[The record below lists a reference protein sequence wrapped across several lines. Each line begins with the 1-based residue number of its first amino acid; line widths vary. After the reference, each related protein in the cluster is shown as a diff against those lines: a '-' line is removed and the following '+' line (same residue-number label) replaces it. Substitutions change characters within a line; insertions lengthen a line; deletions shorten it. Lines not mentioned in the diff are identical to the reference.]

1 MEVTGFSA
9 TSPASLVLQYLGR
22 HGQSTI
28 KELEQVLG
36 VSTTAVREHLSN
48 LQSQGLVVAS
58 MVRRGPGRPRHIYT
72 LTDKA
77 QRLFPKQ
84 YDLLIHLLLQE
95 ISAEEGSEKVEHL
108 LERVGTRLARS
119 YAHRIR
125 GNDIAKRL
133 DDLRVTLEEQG
144 VPAELLASGAGLKI
158 FSCPYYD
165 VIHEHGEVCLM
176 ERQMFEQI
184 LGEQLTQEHSI
195 REGHHHCSFNI
206 DQIIDHEIKRKL

>member
-9 TSPASLVLQYLGR
+9 TSPAGLVLQYLGR

-48 LQSQGLVVAS
+48 LQSQGLVAAS
-58 MVRRGPGRPRHIYT
+58 MVRYGPGRPRHVYT

-84 YDLLIHLLLQE
+84 YDLLIHMLLQE

-108 LERVGTRLARS
+108 LERVSTRLARA

-125 GNDIAKRL
+125 GDDLAKRL
-133 DDLRVTLEEQG
+133 ADLRATLEEQG
-144 VPAELLASGAGLKI
+144 VAADLLTSGAGIKI

-165 VIHEHGEVCLM
+165 VIQEHGEVCMM

-184 LGEQLTQEHSI
+184 LGEPITQEHSI
-195 REGHHHCSFNI
+195 RDGHHHCSFNI
-206 DQIIDHEIKRKL
+206 ERIIDRETKRNL